1 MLDIAAQK
9 SIENLKKILTDEDM
23 TFNEQT
29 TKHFLI
35 LPFLTSLGYD
45 ITDPNVLKHEFKP
58 ANLRGNN
65 DKVDYALDLGD
76 FKIIIEAKPLN
87 TNIKRH
93 YHQLQKYYNSTPE
106 VQLGIIADGR
116 NYHFFTDFYYEN
128 LMDIEPFYSLDVLN
142 LTEYDYYFLN
152 LLSYTKI
159 TANSIR
165 EATEEIIFRDK
176 LLASFKKMLE
186 ELPPE
191 FIKLVVKDFYPHA
204 VTKKVIEKATAIAKQ
219 VGANRLDLSII
230 DESIIMSDERVEQ
243 LDNPVAAPVE
253 DTVPNKPVETA
264 AKEIVP
270 TEPNAVEPIVP
281 EEEVSTDDSP
291 ETEVAKTESV
301 PVVEKATVQTP
312 SLRKGERVSLN
323 KDDTPITNLKVGLGW
338 DIASQQRKD
347 FDLDVQVFLLNE
359 SHKVPKE
366 ECFIFYNN
374 PQSPDGSTT
383 LLKGDKEENEDA
395 ETVLVELDKVSSEVD
410 KIVFIVTIYDAITRN
425 QNFSM
430 IDNAFIRMTNTVSGE
445 EILRFDLENGGGPE
459 TCLIVGELYRYNEEW
474 KFSAVGNGYQADI
487 QQLCS
492 NFGVQLA

>member
-1 MLDIAAQK
+1 MLDTSAQK
-9 SIENLKKILTDEDM
+9 SIDNLKKILTNEDM

-106 VQLGIIADGR
+106 VQLGIITDGR

-142 LTEYDYYFLN
+142 LTDYDFYFLN

-159 TANSIR
+159 SANSIR

-176 LLASFKKMLE
+176 LLTSFKKTLE

-230 DESIIMSDERVEQ
+230 DESIIMSNERVEQ
-243 LDNPVAAPVE
+243 LDSQT
-253 DTVPNKPVETA
+253 TVPAEEVALETPA
-264 AKEIVP
+264 DSEVQEDKP
-270 TEPNAVEPIVP
+270 TEKEP
-281 EEEVSTDDSP
+281 EVSAPQSEEL
-291 ETEVAKTESV
+291 ETKL
-301 PVVEKATVQTP
+301 VEIETTPPPIKRP
-312 SLRKGERVSLN
+312 SLRKGERVSLTMEDPPLT
-323 KDDTPITNLKVGLGW
+323 KLKVGLGW
-338 DIASQQRKD
+338 DVSSQQGTE
-347 FDLDVQVFLLNE
+347 FDLDVHVFLLNE
-359 SHKVPKE
+359 NQKVPKE
-366 ECFIFYNN
+366 EFFIFYNN
-374 PQSPDGSTT
+374 PQSPDGSTN
-383 LLKGDKEENEDA
+383 LLKDSHNTGDNT
-395 ETVLVELDKVSSEVD
+395 ETVFVELDKVSSEVE
-410 KIVFIVTIYDAITRN
+410 KIVFIVTIYDALTRE

-430 IDNAFIRMTNTVSGE
+430 VNNAFIRMTNAETGE
-445 EILRFDLENGGGPE
+445 EMFQFDLANGGGPE
-459 TCLIVGELYRYNEEW
+459 TCLIVGEIYRYNEDW
-474 KFSAVGNGYQADI
+474 KFTAVGNGYQSDI
-487 QQLCS
+487 QQLCT
-492 NFGVQLA
+492 NFGVQLS